1 MLQKVW
7 YGEAPMKRR
16 TLIAL
21 FGSAVALWPVFVSA
35 QQVQPT
41 RRIGFL
47 YPGPAAAATPR
58 ITALMAGVRSGHV
71 NPDEIQVLPAASA
84 GNDSLLP
91 QLAADLVAR
100 KVDLILAVSPPAIR
114 AAKAATSTIPI
125 VVSDLETDPVR
136 EGFVQTNARPG
147 GNITGLFLDF
157 PDFAGKWLELL
168 HETIPKLGRVA
179 VFWNPTSGMV
189 QLQAVEKA
197 ARSSNIKLEII
208 KVESRPDFE
217 PAFRS
222 AVEHQAQG
230 VLMLPSAA
238 VGSSSKLLADL
249 SLANGMPAISIF
261 TDFPRAGGLI
271 AYGPNLLDFFQQQG
285 VLVAKILQGQKP
297 AELPTETPTRFELVV
312 NVKTAKALG
321 LDLPALLQQRADE
334 VIE

>member
-1 MLQKVW
+1 
-7 YGEAPMKRR
+7 
-16 TLIAL
+16 
-21 FGSAVALWPVFVSA
+21 
-35 QQVQPT
+35 
-41 RRIGFL
+41 
-47 YPGPAAAATPR
+47 
-58 ITALMAGVRSGHV
+58 
-71 NPDEIQVLPAASA
+71 
-84 GNDSLLP
+84 
-91 QLAADLVAR
+91 
-100 KVDLILAVSPPAIR
+100 
-114 AAKAATSTIPI
+114 
-125 VVSDLETDPVR
+125 
-136 EGFVQTNARPG
+136 
-147 GNITGLFLDF
+147 
-157 PDFAGKWLELL
+157 
-168 HETIPKLGRVA
+168 
-179 VFWNPTSGMV
+179 MV